1 MILVGCKLNSA
12 EGAVGMFIIL
22 KLIVM
27 KYFLVLW
34 KPVIKLKQFQNSIR
48 CLFLCELVTRLC
60 RLVTKEVTCVMLG
73 LFMLMAVIQKPS
85 QCACI
90 CSLGVRSASHFGDF
104 ISGEWKER
112 VSYVFH

>member
-27 KYFLVLW
+27 IYFVVFW
-34 KPVIKLKQFQNSIR
+34 KPVIKLKQFQQSIE
-48 CLFLCELVTRLC
+48 CYFLCGLVTRLC
-60 RLVTKEVTCVMLG
+60 RLVTKEVTCVVLE
-73 LFMLMAVIQKPS
+73 FVLMAVIQKPS
-85 QCACI
+85 RCTCI

-104 ISGEWKER
+104 ISGE
-112 VSYVFH
+112 